1 MLKVILKNLLKS
13 RVTIKDTLTFTQ
25 PDHRTTSTLYSNSS
39 TPNYIDVSLTDGRDG
54 NTLLSY
60 Q

>member
-1 MLKVILKNLLKS
+1 MLKVILKNLLKKQGNYQ
-13 RVTIKDTLTFTQ
+13 RYFDLFQ

-39 TPNYIDVSLTDGRDG
+39 TPNYIDVSLTDVRDG